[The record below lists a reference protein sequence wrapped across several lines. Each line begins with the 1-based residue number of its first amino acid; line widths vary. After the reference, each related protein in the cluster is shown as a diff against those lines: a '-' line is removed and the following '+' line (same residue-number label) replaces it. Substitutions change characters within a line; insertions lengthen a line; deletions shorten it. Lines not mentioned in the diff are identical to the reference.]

1 MLKTVKLY
9 GVLAD
14 KFGSEF
20 KLAVDSPK
28 EAVRALSVQVQGF
41 EKFMRHAHEIGL
53 CFALFIGDQKRGKGK
68 KAAAIYDPVT
78 KRQIYGHNIGE
89 TELGMFTGEAIIKI
103 IPRVIGA
110 GGNGILQ
117 VVLGAVMVA
126 ASFLPGVGQ
135 AVQFALIGA
144 GVGMAIGGVAQM
156 LMPKVNTENQN
167 QDGNKANKGFGGAV
181 TTVAQGNPIPLLIGE
196 REIGGFILAGNQ
208 FPEDLL

>member
-78 KRQIYGHNIGE
+78 KRQIYRHNIGE
-89 TELGMFTGEAIIKI
+89 TELGMSTSETVIKI
-103 IPRVIGA
+103 VPRVIGA
-110 GGNGILQ
+110 GGNGVLQ
-117 VVLGAVMVA
+117 TVLGAVLVVVGA
-126 ASFLPGVGQ
+126 YTGQ
-135 AVQFALIGA
+135 AYLVGA
-144 GVGMAIGGVAQM
+144 GAGMIMGGVTQM
-156 LMPKVNTENQN
+156 LMPKVSTEDQN

-181 TTVAQGNPIPLLIGE
+181 TTVAQGNPLPVLIGE

-208 FPEDLL
+208 YPEDLIAK

>member
-89 TELGMFTGEAIIKI
+89 TELGMSTSETVIKI
-103 IPRVIGA
+103 VPRVIGA
-110 GGNGILQ
+110 GGNGVLQ
-117 VVLGAVMVA
+117 TVLGAVLVVVGA
-126 ASFLPGVGQ
+126 YTGQ
-135 AVQFALIGA
+135 AYLVGA
-144 GVGMAIGGVAQM
+144 GAGMIMGGVTQM
-156 LMPKVNTENQN
+156 LMPKVSTEDQN

-181 TTVAQGNPIPLLIGE
+181 TTVAQGNPLPVLIGE

-208 FPEDLL
+208 YPEDLIAK